1 VYVASNNSSFT
12 QGQIIVIS
20 VATHE
25 VISQFA
31 AGSQAL
37 GLAISPDGQTLY
49 SCDDNSDIQ
58 VISTASQT
66 ITATINLNVPV
77 ITGFAPILALSPD
90 GTSLWVATFSSAIQ
104 AIYVINTATDQVAS
118 TTIPLWASSLA
129 FTPDGAEIYA
139 AYYGYPNVPHSSALA
154 LIDASSL
161 AVIDP
166 TVGGKAMYA
175 QHTTGPNKIAI
186 SPDGK
191 ELYISE
197 NYRPAHRLLSTVVR
211 ALDTSDATSIRDI
224 HSTDRPEYINGLA
237 VTPSGKYLYLG
248 VNRRDATIDA
258 YLTSIDATA
267 RNVTGG
273 KAHFHG
279 YPIKLAITPNA
290 NFIYVVATERTGS
303 NVTVVDISPE

>member
-1 VYVASNNSSFT
+1 MYVASNNSSFT

-118 TTIPLWASSLA
+118 TTIPL
-129 FTPDGAEIYA
+129 
-139 AYYGYPNVPHSSALA
+139 
-154 LIDASSL
+154 
-161 AVIDP
+161 
-166 TVGGKAMYA
+166 
-175 QHTTGPNKIAI
+175 
-186 SPDGK
+186 
-191 ELYISE
+191 
-197 NYRPAHRLLSTVVR
+197 
-211 ALDTSDATSIRDI
+211 
-224 HSTDRPEYINGLA
+224 
-237 VTPSGKYLYLG
+237 
-248 VNRRDATIDA
+248 
-258 YLTSIDATA
+258 
-267 RNVTGG
+267 
-273 KAHFHG
+273 
-279 YPIKLAITPNA
+279 
-290 NFIYVVATERTGS
+290 
-303 NVTVVDISPE
+303 